1 MEVTTARA
9 ARHAANVS
17 SAVLAAALGVKQYR
31 VVNDTLT
38 PEESERALAL
48 LASGS
53 LPTRRRTGC
62 PVSRVVP
69 CELSRR
75 REALGWSRA
84 ELARQS
90 GFWRQAVM
98 RAECGRA
105 LPSTVAAMMRAMEAD
120 RG

>member
-1 MEVTTARA
+1 MEVKPVRA

-17 SAVLAAALGVKQYR
+17 SAVLAAALGVKFYR
-31 VVNDTLT
+31 VDREWLT
-38 PEESERALAL
+38 PEQTERALAL

-62 PVSRVVP
+62 PVSRIVP
-69 CELSRR
+69 CEVSRR

-90 GFWRQAVM
+90 GFRVQAVR
-98 RAECGRA
+98 RAECGRSA
-105 LPSTVAAMMRAMEAD
+105 PSTVAALLRAMEVE
-120 RG
+120 